1 MAKRIGKYKVS
12 KKETAVSLL
21 DGGTI
26 TGPLTVAGAN
36 ITFSGFTDQG
46 GAATTSNKLFITS
59 SSAITG
65 SVAGVGSFKVLCVG

>member
-1 MAKRIGKYKVS
+1 MAKRVGKYKITKRES
-12 KKETAVSLL
+12 ALSLE

-26 TGPLTVAGAN
+26 DGTNLN
-36 ITFSGFTDQG
+36 ITGLTDQG
-46 GAATTSNKLFITS
+46 GAATTTDKVFITS